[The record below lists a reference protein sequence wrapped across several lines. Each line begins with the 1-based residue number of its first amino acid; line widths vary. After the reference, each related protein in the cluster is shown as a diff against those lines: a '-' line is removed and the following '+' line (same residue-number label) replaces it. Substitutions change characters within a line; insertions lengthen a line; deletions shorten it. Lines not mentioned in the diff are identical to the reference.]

1 MFGAPGESIP
11 DRLLDGT
18 SGERAIKLHQLNEW
32 HNLRLAQH
40 SQTGI
45 AAEEDDESK
54 EP

>member
-1 MFGAPGESIP
+1 MDFVK
-11 DRLLDGT
+11 RDGT
-18 SGERAIKLHQLNEW
+18 ASEWAIKLDQLIES

-40 SQTGI
+40 SQMGI

>member
-1 MFGAPGESIP
+1 MNFVKP
-11 DRLLDGT
+11 DGT
-18 SGERAIKLHQLNEW
+18 AGEWAIKLHQLIES